1 MTNSPNDPDS
11 PTQLD
16 VMRQMVKNKEMMADM
31 SFDKRCSIESEMSDA
46 STLIS
51 VSSENIGEEEYRR
64 RKRINHHS
72 IRGTLSDSEMEMSGV
87 GTLVVWQSKILRF
100 DGKNSVSLIFIDFNA
115 DLIFYVPYVIDA
127 HVYR

>member
-1 MTNSPNDPDS
+1 MAYVKFDQHGENSYAGHHCDIIVTNSANEPDS

-16 VMRQMVKNKEMMADM
+16 VMRQMVKNKEMMTDI

-51 VSSENIGEEEYRR
+51 VSSENLGEEEFRR

-87 GTLVVWQSKILRF
+87 GTVVACLSNCIQQKS
-100 DGKNSVSLIFIDFNA
+100 
-115 DLIFYVPYVIDA
+115 
-127 HVYR
+127 